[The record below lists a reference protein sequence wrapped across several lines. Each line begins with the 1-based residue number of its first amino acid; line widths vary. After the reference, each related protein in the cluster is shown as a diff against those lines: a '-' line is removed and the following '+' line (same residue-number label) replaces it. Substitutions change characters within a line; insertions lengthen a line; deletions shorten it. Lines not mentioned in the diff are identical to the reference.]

1 MKRSKIKCKNRAFII
16 TPQFM
21 NRFEAHLK
29 RRGHTVSTTRSY
41 LSSARHFIYWM
52 KTKRFNDRKISSKM
66 VQIFVDEHLPI
77 CSCPSP
83 VHKNIKTVRAALNQ
97 MLLMEGHDRIQANID
112 RSTPEIER
120 TVNAFDEYLLNVCGH
135 AENTRWYHR
144 RHIQKFLFWVF
155 EDQPILSSKITPE
168 KLCCF
173 VYEKAQ
179 NLSPGSIGVLVYSL
193 RKFLKF
199 LKFKG
204 HIIPSIEAKIPRPPV
219 WSDANLPYAL
229 NADELARF
237 WSVFDRKTAIGKRD
251 YAIARCAA
259 DLGLR
264 CYEVANMQL
273 KAIDWHNSILHLN
286 KTKSLREEALPIPDK
301 MGRALVTYLRYG
313 RPESESRFVFV
324 YHRAPVG
331 QAVQNTTVRGA
342 VRRAFSRAKLP
353 WTGTHVLRSTLASR
367 LFQGG
372 ASIKEVADVL
382 RHCSIDTTK
391 FYLKINFS
399 SLAQVALPWPRRLP

>member
-1 MKRSKIKCKNRAFII
+1 MKRSKIKRKNRVFII

-29 RRGHTVSTTRSY
+29 QRGHTVSTTRSY
-41 LSSARHFIYWM
+41 LSSAKHFIYWM
-52 KTKRFNDRKISSKM
+52 KTKSLHDRGISSKT
-66 VQIFVDEHLPI
+66 IHFFINEHLPV
-77 CSCPSP
+77 CSCPPP
-83 VHKNIKTVRAALNQ
+83 VCKGIKTVRAALNQ
-97 MLLMEGHDRIQANID
+97 VLLMEGHERIQANID
-112 RSTPEIER
+112 RSFPEIER
-120 TVNAFDEYLLNVCGH
+120 TINSFDEYLLNVCGH

-144 RHIQKFLFWVF
+144 RNIRKFLSWVF
-155 EDQPILSSKITPE
+155 EDQPISSSKITPE

-173 VYEKAQ
+173 VYEKAKY
-179 NLSPGSIGVLVYSL
+179 LSPGSIGVLVYSL

-204 HIIPSIEAKIPRPPV
+204 HIIPSIEAKIPRPPIR
-219 WSDANLPYAL
+219 SDANLPYAL
-229 NADELARF
+229 NSDELARF

-251 YAIARCAA
+251 YAIARCVA

-264 CYEVANMQL
+264 CYEVANMHL
-273 KAIDWHNSILHLN
+273 KAIDWHNSILYLN
-286 KTKSLREEALPIPDK
+286 KTKSLREEALPIPDR
-301 MGRALVTYLRYG
+301 MSRALVTYLRYG

-331 QAVQNTTVRGA
+331 QAVRNTTVRGA

-372 ASIKEVADVL
+372 ASIKEIADVL
-382 RHCSIDTTK
+382 RHCSIDTAK

-399 SLAQVALPWPRRLP
+399 RLAQVALPWPGRLP